1 MPIKPSVR
9 GTTTVS
15 VHVPRLSEPP
25 PLAVFRLPFD
35 TGVAHAPTSRLPST
49 STRTSPDPMHT
60 IITSLPPLISVSP
73 IGRSAS
79 AAVTQPRPLKD
90 YRITSLAVLPA
101 PNAQGISLFKGR
113 QYVNVPDGGTVQIAA
128 DPVSGLYRAKLPSE
142 LTPSG
147 PVLQPDADGSLWR
160 PVEPLAPLIYPLS
173 TTRLEAFRTDL
184 DFSTIAPDSNRLYHL
199 NGKLYVVI
207 EQRAYQVLHDLD
219 ASTPR
224 RTVMRIVRAEDP
236 VATHENNIYVASRPG
251 RSEPIVFDNRHGWRG
266 TNVSGA
272 AGMRR
277 RVAQPSA
284 AAAFEYAEM
293 TAELTAINYHI
304 NHDDVERQRLLDAW
318 TEVKDLVGE
327 NGRVG
332 IGELSIKLTAIVNR
346 EWHSREELMRLDRA
360 LKYHERNK
368 SAIRLV
374 KTRDAYEKDVIA
386 LQKRQMFAHQQLI
399 EFGLTRRSLQGPL
412 LNLHPQQLPRTVGFL
427 GRLLHRMKKRQVIA
441 DNLMKKWKLSADD
454 LGEDVISPKDTH
466 NVVASWVLAKSV
478 LLDSPQST
486 GDTPQASDLAVQF
499 GQVTYIYGALDS
511 IPRASHASVLSGLS
525 QQCAAIRAWY
535 DRLELPVGPLHE
547 TSRNE
552 INVEISAFE
561 QTLATRL
568 TRDYNE
574 QAERLAQPVHE
585 QPIDFDFIPPQQRSG
600 PVATPWR
607 LFRAKKNGI
616 SRINVGHPRRT
627 DRGDEVIDVGNP
639 FDPRQPGQTY
649 ERKDGEWHPA
659 PPVQHKRGAALSA
672 EARHLLRQCD
682 SYVDAALKQ
691 ERNKNNPDNIVEA
704 LEAKARVLEG
714 TALQLRQLET
724 TDADV
729 VPLIQSLEQQSQR
742 LQDVGEEI
750 RLRIY
755 KDKDYLS
762 IDRLIYLIDK
772 GQIKVHKNGA
782 RKKEGA
788 QDFLDV
794 YSLID
799 ATSNDELWHAHFH
812 YPALDTRNLNFNVR
826 GAHLKTLEQSR
837 MGGSLQRRAQ
847 QEGREHIA
855 IWREYFDGRT
865 AQRIFALAAAST
877 QRVDTG
883 QPPRPT

>member
-1 MPIKPSVR
+1 MPIKPPIR
-9 GTTTVS
+9 GATTVS
-15 VHVPRLSEPP
+15 VHVPRLSEPT
-25 PLAVFRLPFD
+25 PLSVFRLPFD
-35 TGVAHAPTSRLPST
+35 GGVAHTPTSRLPSAAT
-49 STRTSPDPMHT
+49 HTSPDTVHT
-60 IITSLPPLISVSP
+60 SITSVPPLISVSP

-79 AAVTQPRPLKD
+79 AAVTQPRSLKD

-101 PNAQGISLFKGR
+101 PDAQGISLFKGR
-113 QYVNVPDGGTVQIAA
+113 QYVDLPDGGTVQIAA

-142 LTPSG
+142 LNPSG

-160 PVEPLAPLIYPLS
+160 PVEPVAPLIYPLS
-173 TTRLEAFRTDL
+173 TTRLQAFRTDL
-184 DFSTIAPDSNRLYHL
+184 DFSTVDPGSDRLYRL

-251 RSEPIVFDNRHGWRG
+251 RSEPIVFDKHHGWRG
-266 TNVSGA
+266 TNVFGA
-272 AGMRR
+272 AGMPR
-277 RVAQPSA
+277 RVARPSG
-284 AAAFEYAEM
+284 AAFEYMEM
-293 TAELTAINYHI
+293 KAELAGIHYHI
-304 NHDDVERQRLLDAW
+304 NHDHVERQRLLDAW
-318 TEVKDLVGE
+318 AEVKDLVGE

-332 IGELSIKLTAIVNR
+332 IGELSLQLTAIVNR

-360 LKYHERNK
+360 LKYYERNK

-374 KTRDAYEKDVIA
+374 RTKDEYKNDVIA
-386 LQKRQMFAHQQLI
+386 LHKGQMFAHQQLI

-412 LNLHPQQLPRTVGFL
+412 LDLHPQRLPRTVSFL

-441 DNLMKKWKLSADD
+441 DNLMKKWKVSADD
-454 LGEDVISPKDTH
+454 LGQDIISPKDIH
-466 NVVASWVLAKSV
+466 NVVASWILTKSV
-478 LLDSPQST
+478 LLDNPQSS
-486 GDTPQASDLAVQF
+486 GDAPQASDLAVQF
-499 GQVTYIYGALDS
+499 GQVTYIYAALDS
-511 IPRASHASVLSGLS
+511 IPPASHASVLSGLS
-525 QQCAAIRAWY
+525 QQCAAIRDWY
-535 DRLELPVGPLHE
+535 DRLELPVGPVHE

-552 INVEISAFE
+552 INVEINTFE

-574 QAERLAQPVHE
+574 QSERLAQPFHE
-585 QPIDFDFIPPQQRSG
+585 QPIDFDFVPQQDRSG
-600 PVATPWR
+600 PDARPWR

-627 DRGDEVIDVGNP
+627 DRGEEVIDVRDP
-639 FDPRQPGQTY
+639 FDPTRPAQTY
-649 ERKDGEWHPA
+649 ERKDGEWRPA
-659 PPVQHKRGAALSA
+659 PTVQHKRGAALSA

-724 TDADV
+724 ADANV
-729 VPLIQSLEQQSQR
+729 APLIRNLELQSQR

-755 KDKDYLS
+755 KDKDFLS

-772 GQIKVHKNGA
+772 GQIKVRKHGD
-782 RKKEGA
+782 RKKDGE

-799 ATSNDELWHAHFH
+799 AMSNKDLWHAHFH
-812 YPALDTRNLNFNVR
+812 YPAKDTEDLNFNVR

-837 MGGSLQRRAQ
+837 MGSSSQRAEERA
-847 QEGREHIA
+847 GREHVR

-865 AQRIFALAAAST
+865 AQRIFALAKNSL
-877 QRVDTG
+877 RVDAG
-883 QPPRPT
+883 QSPRPT